1 MLKKLKSYFS
11 DQSFRFAPII
21 KDIFVAIENKK
32 HKKDVKIYPHLYP
45 SYNFQGKIKG
55 FIFNWMYVRFI
66 IINKQSNSLHISI
79 FHLWNFKT

>member
-32 HKKDVKIYPHLYP
+32 HKKDVKI
-45 SYNFQGKIKG
+45 
-55 FIFNWMYVRFI
+55 
-66 IINKQSNSLHISI
+66 
-79 FHLWNFKT
+79 